1 MKDGPI
7 VVGVDGSPGSRA
19 ALRVAAEEARAH
31 GRALRVV
38 MVYGYLEQHHARG
51 ATAFDPA
58 YNEDDA
64 KEALGE
70 IKRFRPDVLVSDIGM
85 PGEDGYALLRKV
97 RDLPRELGGATPAI
111 ALTGFSGDAERAAS
125 RRAGYQAVTGK
136 PVNLEE
142 LFTAIATLAARHS
155 AP

>member
-31 GRALRVV
+31 GRALRAV

-51 ATAFDPA
+51 ATTFDPA

-70 IKRFRPDVLVSDIGM
+70 IL
-85 PGEDGYALLRKV
+85 EQ
-97 RDLPRELGGATPAI
+97 ELGATPDVRI
-111 ALTGFSGDAERAAS
+111 EPVL
-125 RRAGYQAVTGK
+125 VTD
-136 PVNLEE
+136 
-142 LFTAIATLAARHS
+142 LAARALIEQSEKASMIVVGARGLGGFQGLLLGSVSQQVVHH
-155 AP
+155 AHCPVLVVRQQEP

>member
-70 IKRFRPDVLVSDIGM
+70 ILEQELTATPSVPIEPVLVTD
-85 PGEDGYALLRKV
+85 
-97 RDLPRELGGATPAI
+97 
-111 ALTGFSGDAERAAS
+111 
-125 RRAGYQAVTGK
+125 
-136 PVNLEE
+136 
-142 LFTAIATLAARHS
+142 LAARALIEQSQRASMIVVGARGLGGFQGLLLGSVSQQVVHH
-155 AP
+155 AKCPVLVVPRPEP

>member
-1 MKDGPI
+1 MKDGSI

-70 IKRFRPDVLVSDIGM
+70 IL
-85 PGEDGYALLRKV
+85 EQ
-97 RDLPRELGGATPAI
+97 ELGATPDVRI
-111 ALTGFSGDAERAAS
+111 EPVL
-125 RRAGYQAVTGK
+125 VTD
-136 PVNLEE
+136 
-142 LFTAIATLAARHS
+142 LAARALIEQSEKASMIVVGARGLGGFQGLLLGSVSQQVVHH
-155 AP
+155 AKCPVLVVPRPEP